1 MSYLKFDKNLLINLD
16 QSLPKEILRTN
27 MAGSYHCTT
36 VIGCNTRKQHG
47 LLVTPIKEMSN
58 DNYVLLSSLDET
70 VIQHG
75 APFNLGIHRYRN
87 GAYSPNGH
95 KYLREFNCDTIPK
108 LTYRVGGVV
117 LTKEK
122 VFVAHENRIMIRYT
136 LLEAHSATTLQFQP
150 FLAFRNSMALC
161 SENSAINTSFEET
174 EMVCHSACTKAT
186 RGYICNSTTS
196 PNLSTILIGTTALN
210 TSRTWLERNPTQ
222 KTYGFL
228 DISKFQLR
236 KEKASSSRQAQSL

>member
-122 VFVAHENRIMIRYT
+122 
-136 LLEAHSATTLQFQP
+136 
-150 FLAFRNSMALC
+150 
-161 SENSAINTSFEET
+161 
-174 EMVCHSACTKAT
+174 ACTKAT

-210 TSRTWLERNPTQ
+210 TSRTWLARNPTQ

-236 KEKASSSRQAQSL
+236 KEKASSSRQAQNL